1 MADAP
6 HTTPT
11 RGWRYAIGYLPY
23 VLLILSP
30 LIVLALAIRFAPPP
44 DPYKDKSMLRNH
56 IPPLFN
62 PDRNPASFVCRREAD
77 AVPPIDPQAE
87 AWLQE
92 ALALESRDIL
102 REERDYKRII
112 ELTQAAAGRKHW
124 QAMLNLINLR
134 LEDRGKPWGIL
145 PNDREQAVRELEA
158 AMALGI
164 PAAYEMM
171 GRFYKDSI
179 GVPGDISAAYA
190 FYQMAAE
197 MGNPQAMTFLGT
209 RLMLAKPNPE
219 IPGGWANR
227 PLGLKMFECAYS
239 QGYGY
244 AAYQLGTQLTFDAG
258 YSRESK
264 ERARRVL
271 QEGIKMGSME
281 SARTLAAHYDGLL
294 FGEEDGLA
302 ESIDKARAQRYRE
315 IIRYLDW
322 YGPRYKLPNLD
333 KVIPLP
339 PAELPY
345 WDGNRDTL
353 IDAAKGI
360 IPLPPPPKPHP
371 GTSKTGRVHVPEGH
385 TLGEPRHSLQGH
397 NSKANADGYW
407 QPRVPEMFAFGNAAF
422 VNQIDPQ
429 VYARGQLLESHVELV
444 PGTRWQYLSR
454 PELDSINW
462 QYLGE
467 AVPIP
472 KRGQPLLVRLGLARS
487 AEPAE
492 ALKCNGL
499 RSCPKTGI
507 WMASVAIEHP
517 LARSFNRWDRQA
529 YVQEGGSFPDPMAS
543 HLEIDARDVRWTFLG
558 EANRVGTNGL
568 VQVTLG

>member
-1 MADAP
+1 MAEGPQDSPA
-6 HTTPT
+6 T
-11 RGWRYAIGYLPY
+11 GWRHGLTTLAYIALF
-23 VLLILSP
+23 LSP
-30 LIVLALAIRFAPPP
+30 LILLQLAIEFTPPP

-56 IPPLFN
+56 IPPRFHPLRN
-62 PDRNPASFVCRREAD
+62 PDSFVCRREAD
-77 AVPPIDPQAE
+77 AVPPIDPQAD
-87 AWLQE
+87 AWLQQ
-92 ALALESRDIL
+92 ALALEDVDIPL
-102 REERDYKRII
+102 DTWDYKRII

-171 GRFYKDSI
+171 GRFYQDGI
-179 GVPGDISAAYA
+179 GVPGDISAAYT

-197 MGNPQAMTFLGT
+197 MGEPRAMTFLGT
-209 RLMLAKPNPE
+209 RLLLSKPNPE
-219 IPGGWANR
+219 FPGRWANR
-227 PLGLKMFECAYS
+227 PLARKMYECAFS
-239 QGYGY
+239 QGYGQ
-244 AAYQLGTQLTFDAG
+244 AAYELHFMQHMDT
-258 YSRESK
+258 YSAEDKALAMRT
-264 ERARRVL
+264 L
-271 QEGIKMGSME
+271 HEGVKMGSAE
-281 SARTLAAHYDGLL
+281 CAGLL
-294 FGEEDGLA
+294 RSQFDGTYLGHKDSFVTA
-302 ESIDKARAQRYRE
+302 ADKARAERYWE
-315 IIRYLDW
+315 IRKYLGW
-322 YGPRYKLPNLD
+322 YGPRFKMPNLD
-333 KVIPLP
+333 KVLPLP

-353 IDAAKGI
+353 IDAARGVI
-360 IPLPPPPKPHP
+360 TLPPPPKPHP
-371 GTSKTGRVHVPEGH
+371 GTAKTGRAHVPEGH

-444 PGTRWQYLSR
+444 PGTRWQYMSR

-467 AVPIP
+467 AVPIQS
-472 KRGQPLLVRLGLARS
+472 RAEPLLVRLGLARS

-492 ALKCNGL
+492 APKCNGL
-499 RSCPKTGI
+499 RLCPKTGI
-507 WMASVAIEHP
+507 WMASVAAEHP

-529 YVQEGGSFPDPMAS
+529 YVQEGGSFPDPTTS